1 MIKKNKYKKLKYK
14 KKLLKSLKQILEL
27 NQIDFSK
34 IYNNLPSCDICKTK
48 KIRIGDNK
56 W

>member
-56 W
+56 

>member
-1 MIKKNKYKKLKYK
+1 MIKKNKYKKKI
-14 KKLLKSLKQILEL
+14 LKSLKQLIEL

-34 IYNNLPSCDICKTK
+34 MYDNLSGYDVCKVK

-56 W
+56 

>member
-14 KKLLKSLKQILEL
+14 KKILKSLKQILEL

-34 IYNNLPSCDICKTK
+34 IYNNLPSSDICKTK

-56 W
+56 

>member
-14 KKLLKSLKQILEL
+14 KKLLKSLKQIFEL

-56 W
+56 